1 MKMVILVRLIFR
13 WNSKAQHLSD
23 PIIITK
29 CNDQAEF
36 SNYLDLV
43 VAVNY
48 FPIAELNS
56 KQS

>member
-29 CNDQAEF
+29 CDDQANNF
-36 SNYLDLV
+36 QIILIL
-43 VAVNY
+43 
-48 FPIAELNS
+48 LLL
-56 KQS
+56 